1 MIPAER
7 PEAADA
13 DPFDPSPPVEAG
25 DLVSHVAA
33 KLCHDFISPTGAI
46 MSGID
51 LLNDPTAQDM
61 RADAM
66 GLIEASAKKLVALV
80 NFARVAYGAA
90 ASAERF
96 DRSELESLA
105 RGVFEHM
112 RAELVWDVEPQT
124 LDKPQAR
131 ALLNLAQIGGAA
143 LPTGGVCTLSVR
155 EDDGDLLMIADC
167 RGARARFKP
176 EVAAGLKGER
186 PGDGLAG
193 LWIQAY
199 WLWQVVTANQ
209 GLLACDTA
217 EEQVIVTVRV
227 PA

>member
-1 MIPAER
+1 MIPVER
-7 PEAADA
+7 SADA
-13 DPFDPSPPVEAG
+13 LPTEDLSDAVPTG
-25 DLVSHVAA
+25 DLVAHVAA

-46 MSGID
+46 MSGLD
-51 LLNDPTAQDM
+51 LLNDPSAQDM

-66 GLIEASAKKLVALV
+66 SLIEASAKKLVALV

-90 ASAERF
+90 TSAERF
-96 DRSELESLA
+96 DKSELEALA
-105 RGVFEHM
+105 RGVFDHM

-131 ALLNLAQIGGAA
+131 ALLNLAQIGGAS
-143 LPTGGVCTLSVR
+143 LPTGGVATLTAR
-155 EDDGDLLMIADC
+155 LDDGDLLLIADC
-167 RGARARFKP
+167 KGPRARFKP
-176 EVAAGLKGER
+176 EVAAGLRGER